1 MAAILTR
8 AVAVAG
14 LAVSGAVLS
23 ACVVGPNYAGP
34 PTAAPR
40 AAQAPAFVRAVEAGP
55 VSAETPQGR
64 WWAALGDARLNALVE
79 TALAAGPDID
89 AARARLRKSRAL
101 LRQDEANRLPTS
113 SASALAARTKG
124 LTGALGGGSSAPLDL
139 YSLGFDATWELDL
152 FGGERR
158 AVEGARA
165 DAEAVDADL
174 QAVRVS
180 LAAEVAQAYVT
191 LRADQA
197 RLALLTHD
205 ADLEAQLAGLA
216 RQRRAGGT
224 ADDLDVERF
233 DGQAL
238 RARAALAPLQADIAE
253 QLDRLAVLAGREPGT
268 LDADLAAP
276 AAVPAPPATV
286 AVGDPAALLR
296 RRPDVRAA
304 ERRLARNTA
313 VIGQRTAD
321 LFPKVTLLGDIGFTS
336 TDISRLLTSGG
347 FLYAAAPILQWSP
360 LDFGRVQARIAQA
373 RADRDEAVANYRKA
387 VLGAL
392 QDAEDGLGRY
402 GRARQSAVDLA
413 GVAASANRAAALAD
427 LRLKG
432 GVATTLDALDAERT
446 RVQAQID
453 LQQAQAQVTLG
464 YVALQ
469 KSLGLAWN
477 PTGG

>member
-8 AVAVAG
+8 AGAVAG
-14 LAVSGAVLS
+14 LALSGALLS

-34 PTAAPR
+34 PVAAPR
-40 AAQAPAFVRAVEAGP
+40 AALSPAFVRGGETEP
-55 VSAETPQGR
+55 VSADAPQAR

-79 TALAAGPDID
+79 TALAASPDIE
-89 AARARLRKSRAL
+89 AAQARLRRSRAV

-152 FGGERR
+152 FGADRR

-165 DAEAVDADL
+165 DAEAVEADL

-180 LAAEVAQAYVT
+180 LAAEVVQAYVT

-197 RLALLTHD
+197 RLALLSRD
-205 ADLEAQLAGLA
+205 ADLETRLAGLA
-216 RQRRAGGT
+216 RRRRAGGT
-224 ADDLDVERF
+224 ADDLDIERF

-238 RARAALAPLQADIAE
+238 RARAALSPLQADIAE
-253 QLDRLAVLAGREPGT
+253 QLDRLAVLTGREPGA
-268 LDADLAAP
+268 LDADLSAP
-276 AAVPAPPATV
+276 AALPTPPTTV

-313 VIGQRTAD
+313 IIGQRTAD

-360 LDFGRVQARIAQA
+360 LDFGRVRARIAQA
-373 RADRDEAVANYRKA
+373 KADRDEAVANYRKA

-392 QDAEDGLGRY
+392 QDAEDGLSRY

-413 GVAASANRAAALAD
+413 GVAASADRAATLAD
-427 LRLKG
+427 VRVKG

-446 RVQAQID
+446 RVQAEVD
-453 LQQAQAQVTLG
+453 LQQAEAQVTLD

-477 PTGG
+477 PAGG